1 MNKLTLWLAFAI
13 AVVTAIPPTIL
24 ALAAYN
30 ESAAARAQS
39 AETHNV
45 VNSRMSEM
53 IKLVEKSATDAATLA
68 EKKAQHQ
75 REGEAA
81 VEKEGGK

>member
-1 MNKLTLWLAFAI
+1 MIEQSKLTLWLAFGIAI
-13 AVVTAIPPTIL
+13 VTAIPPTIL
-24 ALAAYN
+24 ALAAY
-30 ESAAARAQS
+30 RQS
-39 AETHNV
+39 ADTHDV

-53 IKLVEKSATDAATLA
+53 IKLVEKSSADAATLA

-81 VEKEGGK
+81 IEKEEAK